1 MRRREF
7 IRVVGLSAAW
17 PLMAHGQQNAV
28 VGIAQTRTDLPL
40 VGVLMPFEE
49 DATGWRIAAI
59 RKGLREAGFI
69 EGTTYAL
76 AMRFANGDLDRLPS
90 LAREL
95 GALNPKVLVVA
106 GYPPGPI
113 HTLLP
118 RTPLV
123 FAAISV
129 DPIKSGY
136 AASYAR
142 PGGMMTGSVM
152 NAVGGEESIAQKRIG
167 LFKQIVPDLTRLGMI
182 GPESGSDMAISER
195 EALRKVAV
203 QFGFEFLYYG
213 FGTLDDLEGAF
224 ASGIRDNVS
233 AFYISGWALLYNNMS
248 RVMPLVAASRKP
260 TVGTYPNWG
269 RAGILM
275 SYSADPIEQY
285 RSAGGYVAKI
295 LGGAEP
301 GDLPIEQ
308 ASKFTLVINQKTAKA
323 LGISVPP
330 TLLALADEVIE

>member
-1 MRRREF
+1 MKRREF

-17 PLMAHGQQNAV
+17 PLMAHGQQKPVV
-28 VGIAQTRTDLPL
+28 VGAQTRTDLPL
-40 VGVLMPFEE
+40 VGVLMPFEQTE
-49 DATGWRIAAI
+49 WRIAAI
-59 RKGLREAGFI
+59 RKGLRETGLI
-69 EGTTYAL
+69 EGTTYSL
-76 AMRFANGDLDRLPS
+76 VMRFANGNLDRLPS

-95 GALNPKVLVVA
+95 GALNPKVLVVV

-113 HTLLP
+113 HTLFP
-118 RTPLV
+118 KTPLV
-123 FAAISV
+123 FAGISF
-129 DPIKSGY
+129 DPVKAGY

-152 NAVGGEESIAQKRIG
+152 DAAGGEESITQKRIG
-167 LFKQIVPDLTRLGMI
+167 LFKQIVPELTRLGMI
-182 GPESGSDMAISER
+182 GPESGSDMAIAER

-203 QFGFEFLYYG
+203 QFGFEFSSYG
-213 FGTLDDLEGAF
+213 FGTLDDLERCF
-224 ASGIRDNVS
+224 ASGLRDNVS

-269 RAGILM
+269 RAGLLM
-275 SYSADPIEQY
+275 SYSADPTEQY
-285 RSAGGYVAKI
+285 HNAGGYVAKI
-295 LGGAEP
+295 LGGAKP

-330 TLLALADEVIE
+330 ALLALADEVVE